1 MVEAVFTNDD
11 KRNLQV
17 IAEELPKLR
26 SLVEELMETLEVLS
40 DEDLMKSIRAGQKDV
55 QENRVLSLKELL
67 EDLNINEKDLH
78 GGKTIIGYVAD
89 SKSTHCTETLM
100 WAN

>member
-1 MVEAVFTNDD
+1 LVEAVFTNDD

-26 SLVEELMETLEVLS
+26 SLVEELMETLEILS

-67 EDLNINEKDLH
+67 EDLNINEKDL
-78 GGKTIIGYVAD
+78 
-89 SKSTHCTETLM
+89 
-100 WAN
+100 